1 MKAPKPPITT
11 VPDPKATADAQTAS
25 NKETAIANAGL
36 NMVNQYTPD
45 GSLTYAQEGT
55 WADGTPKYGATT
67 ALTPE
72 NAALKAQEAE
82 FDKKFNEIGIAQTDK
97 IGGILSKP
105 LNLNNEATEAR
116 ITELARKRLDPRF
129 AEEDQKLEQDLINRG
144 IRPGSAA
151 YDSMRRTFAEGKND
165 AYNQLYLNARGQ
177 ATTEAL
183 TERSA
188 PINEITALLNGGQVT
203 QPNFINTPNVTQ
215 AGTDVAG
222 MIYDSAN
229 MNNAN
234 AMQRYNAK
242 NQAYSAGMGG
252 LFGLGSA
259 LIGGGARMY
268 TGGK

>member
-1 MKAPKPPITT
+1 MKAPKQP
-11 VPDPKATADAQTAS
+11 VLSAPDPVATANAQTAS

-45 GSLTYAQEGT
+45 GTLTYNQEGT
-55 WADGTPKYGATT
+55 WADGTPKYSATT

-82 FDKKFNEIGIAQTDK
+82 FDKKFNTIGIAQTDK
-97 IGGILSKP
+97 IGDILAKP
-105 LNLNNEATEAR
+105 LSLNNEATEAR

-151 YDSMRRTFAEGKND
+151 YDTMRRNFTEGKND

-203 QPNFINTPNVTQ
+203 QPNFINTPNITQ

-222 MIYDSAN
+222 ITMDAAN
-229 MNNAN
+229 MRNTN
-234 AMQRYNAK
+234 AMALYNNK
-242 NQAYSAGMGG
+242 SQNYQAGMGG

-259 LIGGGARMY
+259 LIGGGARY
-268 TGGK
+268 LTGR